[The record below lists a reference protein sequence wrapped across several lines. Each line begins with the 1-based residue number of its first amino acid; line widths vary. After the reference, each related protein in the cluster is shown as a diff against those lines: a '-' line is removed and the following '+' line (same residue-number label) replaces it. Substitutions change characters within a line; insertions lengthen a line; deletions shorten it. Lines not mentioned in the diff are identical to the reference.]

1 MKGNKA
7 ERLLQYL
14 RDNRKD
20 TFVSANELSAYLGVS
35 TRQVRKYVVKI
46 NEETKQEL
54 ILSSNKGYRMD
65 YDAYTT
71 YQETKEELR
80 IETPETRKN
89 YIIQKLVSC
98 CHGYDIFD
106 FADELYVSNATIE
119 TDLKNVRSDINS
131 FALQLKR
138 DKNMIFL
145 VGEEKNKRNLM
156 RSLITSDTYDNFVL
170 KDEVQILT
178 FHYHFWD
185 FRKNINSIFAQ
196 NDIFANDY
204 TLNNTALHLII
215 TIDRIRNHCEL
226 KEQIDLEKVID
237 TPQYRVAKSI
247 SEYIETEYKV
257 QINDAEL
264 YNLILIISNNT
275 TIMDYSFI
283 NPQNINTYIEQKYID
298 IAHQVIRK
306 VEDCYHLDPF
316 DEEFIAKFT
325 IHVKNLFNRVEHHYF
340 AKNPLTQKIK
350 TTYPLIYDIA
360 VFIAQ
365 EFDKDYA
372 MKVNEDEIAFIAFHI
387 GSYFENN
394 VQSANKLSCLFIYA
408 DYYSIHQK
416 LLDQITKTFSSQ
428 INMKAA
434 VSIHAYD
441 ENLMHADL
449 IISTVSLPFHVPH
462 VLINP
467 FLTEKDI
474 RNIRNSVDHMINQNR
489 NAALKAYLLNFFHE
503 ELFYID
509 IKGEN
514 KQAIITSL
522 AQDVVRLGYANDS
535 FTEDV
540 LAREEMSSTAF
551 HTVAV
556 PHSLSK
562 NAKRSF
568 ISIALQKEPIA
579 WGKHEV
585 SMIALIGVNDDSRKL
600 FSQVFDNL
608 IDILSEP
615 VNVKELT
622 QASSFQEFISMIMVM
637 MDHVYDV

>member
-7 ERLLQYL
+7 EVLLQYL
-14 RDNRKD
+14 RDNRED
-20 TFVSANELSAYLGVS
+20 AFVSANELSAYLGVS
-35 TRQVRKYVVKI
+35 TRQIRKYVVKI
-46 NEETKQEL
+46 NEDAQQEL

-71 YQETKEELR
+71 YQETKKNLK

-98 CHGYDIFD
+98 YNGYDIFD

-119 TDLKNVRSDINS
+119 ADLKNVRMDIKP

-138 DKNMIFL
+138 DKSMIVL
-145 VGEEKNKRNLM
+145 IGEEKNKRNLM
-156 RSLITSDTYDNFVL
+156 SHLITSDSYDNFVL

-226 KEQIDLEKVID
+226 EEQVDLKKVID
-237 TPQYRVAKSI
+237 MPQYRVAKSI
-247 SEYIETEYKV
+247 CEYIETEYHV
-257 QINDAEL
+257 LINDAEL
-264 YNLILIISNNT
+264 YNLILIISNHT
-275 TIMDYSFI
+275 TMMDYSFI

-365 EFDKDYA
+365 EFDREYA

-394 VQSANKLSCLFIYA
+394 VQSANKISCLFIYA

-434 VSIHAYD
+434 ISINSYD
-441 ENLMHADL
+441 ERIMHADL
-449 IISTVSLPFHVPH
+449 IISTVDIPFHVPH
-462 VLINP
+462 VIINP

-474 RNIRNSVDHMINQNR
+474 RSIRSSVDHIIHQNR
-489 NAALKAYLLNFFHE
+489 NAALKAYLLNFFHKD
-503 ELFYID
+503 LFYID
-509 IKGEN
+509 IKEED
-514 KQAIITSL
+514 KQSIIKTL
-522 AQDVVRLGYANDS
+522 AQDAISLGYANNS

-551 HTVAV
+551 HNVAV

-562 NAKRSF
+562 NAKHSF
-568 ISIALQKEPIA
+568 ISVVLLKNAIA
-579 WGKHEV
+579 WGTHEV
-585 SMIALIGVNDDSRKL
+585 SIIALIGVNDDSRKI
-600 FSQVFDNL
+600 FSLVFDNL

-615 VNVKELT
+615 VNVKKLI
-622 QASSFQEFISMIMVM
+622 QANNFEEFISMIMLM
-637 MDHVYDV
+637 MDHVYDD